1 MVVTSPLKNTDGR
14 EDGRLSGIRRQKA
27 VFPTAR
33 GGGAFRRPASIVR
46 VLRAEPWAFPTE
58 RAGSEEDYKCRLR
71 RQRCLWQRK
80 PSQPGFARWKCTPFG
95 AVHHLSPKG
104 KHVTGFS
111 GRSAPLRI
119 QFLCHP
125 GGGTLLAAQ
134 LLLSQAVQSIASLK
148 SPPPGEMSP
157 QATEGMHFHAPQ
169 ARLFGFAA
177 ERHIKLHRREAAI
190 PQPFEPACQGQAE
203 PSEPSEPGPRSGST
217 GDATTL

>member
-1 MVVTSPLKNTDGR
+1 MADCQASDVRKRYSRPQEGEAPFGAQVLWFVRFAPNDGFCPQ
-14 EDGRLSGIRRQKA
+14 SG
-27 VFPTAR
+27 T
-33 GGGAFRRPASIVR
+33 
-46 VLRAEPWAFPTE
+46 
-58 RAGSEEDYKCRLR
+58 GSEEDYKCRLR

-95 AVHHLSPKG
+95 AAHHLSPKG

-148 SPPPGEMSP
+148 SPPLGEMSP
-157 QATEGMHFHAPQ
+157 QA
-169 ARLFGFAA
+169 RLFWFCRGAA
-177 ERHIKLHRREAAI
+177 YKT
-190 PQPFEPACQGQAE
+190 
-203 PSEPSEPGPRSGST
+203 SSPRSGDT
-217 GDATTL
+217 TTL

>member
-33 GGGAFRRPASIVR
+33 GGGAFRRPGSMVR
-46 VLRAEPWAFPTE
+46 ALRAEPWAFPTE
-58 RAGSEEDYKCRLR
+58 RAGSEGDYKCRLR

-95 AVHHLSPKG
+95 AAHHLSP
-104 KHVTGFS
+104 
-111 GRSAPLRI
+111 
-119 QFLCHP
+119 
-125 GGGTLLAAQ
+125 GGETLLAAQ

-157 QATEGMHFHAPQ
+157 QATEGVHFHAPQ

-177 ERHIKLHRREAAI
+177 ERRYHNPRPIGPSNLRTLR
-190 PQPFEPACQGQAE
+190 PQ
-203 PSEPSEPGPRSGST
+203 GPVNPKNLSP
-217 GDATTL
+217 